1 MKLKR
6 QTDIGL
12 KVCAVILIAVTLVLS
27 FTVSDYYIF
36 NRVSEYGFV
45 IVFCQW
51 MKKAGLLLIPL
62 AVFCPRLI
70 LISEIK
76 L

>member
-45 IVFCQW
+45 FVF
-51 MKKAGLLLIPL
+51 
-62 AVFCPRLI
+62 
-70 LISEIK
+70 
-76 L
+76 